1 MFHTAAAIR
10 PAERHPLTW
19 DRTRAVNVDG
29 TRHSLAAARAAG
41 ADVFIFTSSVSVALR
56 PCSFFL
62 SPLQQLL
69 RRAWARAPHQ
79 HQHPRRWFQVLDEAD
94 FDAPVRDRTEFFSN
108 YALSKALS
116 ERLVAAA
123 NGPAFRTGCVRP
135 GNGIYGMPRDVVF
148 ADFLRRGDVVTFGP
162 QVIQNVVSSR
172 NVSLAHLGFEAA
184 LAPNHK
190 PGGDSNS
197 NSMPPCAGRPLV
209 VTDRGPPPGWAD
221 FFRAARLLSSTPFS
235 VREVPP
241 LPLYLVAVVVEAWSL
256 LLARF
261 PRLLTGPPLG
271 LREPKGELRHL
282 QPAVFTPMAFVMCRD
297 ERARRPVGE
306 GGIGYEGAMGSLE
319 GVCELLRDWNR
330 EQEGVKEAA
339 RKKGL
344 GAAGGGGEGGG
355 RSILEADLAAKA
367 VAA

>member
-1 MFHTAAAIR
+1 MFHTAATIR

-41 ADVFIFTSSVSVALR
+41 ADVFVFTSSVSVALR

-62 SPLQQLL
+62 SPLKLLL
-69 RRAWARAPHQ
+69 RRAP
-79 HQHPRRWFQVLDEAD
+79 HQHPRRWFQMLDEAD
-94 FDAPVRDRTEFFSN
+94 FDAPVRDRSEFFSN
-108 YALSKALS
+108 YAFSKALS

-123 NGPAFRTGCVRP
+123 NGPTFRTGCVRP

-148 ADFLRRGDVVTFGP
+148 ADFLRRGDVLTFGP
-162 QVIQNVVSSR
+162 KVIQNVVSSR

-184 LAPNHK
+184 LAPNDK
-190 PGGDSNS
+190 PSGDSNS
-197 NSMPPCAGRPLV
+197 NSNSNSSMPPCAGRPLV

-221 FFRAARLLSSTPFS
+221 FFRAARLVSSTPFS

-261 PRLLTGPPLG
+261 PRLLAGPPLG
-271 LREPKGELRHL
+271 LREPKGDLRNL
-282 QPAVFTPMAFVMCRD
+282 QPAVFTPTAFVMCRD
-297 ERARRPVGE
+297 DRARRPVGE
-306 GGIGYEGAMGSLE
+306 GGIGYEAAMGSLE

-330 EQEGVKEAA
+330 EQEGEKEAA
-339 RKKGL
+339 RKKGP
-344 GAAGGGGEGGG
+344 GAV